1 MSAANNKAS
10 KCTKKNVTVSAGEID
25 KFIIRIADFN
35 ISFFQQLLDHIYS
48 KIDLRIYE
56 ICFFRELLVS
66 YTTLVA
72 YERASS

>member
-35 ISFFQQLLDHIYS
+35 ISFFSNCWIIYTA
-48 KIDLRIYE
+48 K
-56 ICFFRELLVS
+56 
-66 YTTLVA
+66 
-72 YERASS
+72 